1 MMLAANETFTINT
14 GLIITVLII
23 VVLAL
28 AAWWLWRHRN
38 R

>member
-1 MMLAANETFTINT
+1 MLAESETFTVNT

-23 VVLAL
+23 IVLVL

>member
-1 MMLAANETFTINT
+1 MLATDHQFTIDT
-14 GLIITVLII
+14 GLIITVLVII
-23 VVLAL
+23 VLIL

>member
-1 MMLAANETFTINT
+1 MLAETETFTVDT

-23 VVLAL
+23 VVLVL
-28 AAWWLWRHRN
+28 GAWWLWRHRN

>member
-1 MMLAANETFTINT
+1 MLAETETFTVDT
-14 GLIITVLII
+14 GLIITVLVI
-23 VVLAL
+23 VVLIL

>member
-1 MMLAANETFTINT
+1 MLAETETFTVNT
-14 GLIITVLII
+14 GFIITVLVI
-23 VVLAL
+23 VVLIL

>member
-1 MMLAANETFTINT
+1 MLAVNETFTVDT

-28 AAWWLWRHRN
+28 GALWLWRHRN